1 MHNRLHS
8 LLPLSVSV
16 DYVFLYRYIY
26 AEQAQKRVQI
36 MKTRLLIVLLI
47 LVMPN
52 LVNAKTHKKVQA
64 AMDYTVPENTCKK
77 PTKFAS
83 TKTTGTAPAQSS
95 SGTDVFSGGG
105 TVDNSDTDSYT
116 IRRLE
121 KKEKKWRKCVDKYK
135 AGLLKDMDTLKAS
148 AQYGLTQ
155 AQADKIIANMRGL
168 QDVYM
173 TPDGVL
179 DTAMPAATSTPAAA
193 PKAPVATKEN

>member
-1 MHNRLHS
+1 
-8 LLPLSVSV
+8 
-16 DYVFLYRYIY
+16 
-26 AEQAQKRVQI
+26 
-36 MKTRLLIVLLI
+36 MKTRLFIVLLI

-64 AMDYTVPENTCKK
+64 AIDYTVPENTCKK